1 MKVIN
6 LDGRRNVSGERVRQ
20 VRTRKRLT
28 QADLTGVILEQDAIS
43 RIESGSRMVQ
53 DYELRA
59 LAEVLGVTADW
70 LMEDDEKH
78 NHRPCRWLSFNRNS
92 PLFLAGRVK
101 RVSTTCQLRK
111 DCYLRPINGLT
122 SGITNRS
129 PSSSSLSWLAIYST
143 IWLSFFPSCLHNSLC
158 ISTPGSGICI

>member
-28 QADLTGVILEQDAIS
+28 QADLAARVQTTGVILEQDAIS

-70 LMEDDEKH
+70 LMEDDEK
-78 NHRPCRWLSFNRNS
+78 
-92 PLFLAGRVK
+92 
-101 RVSTTCQLRK
+101 
-111 DCYLRPINGLT
+111 
-122 SGITNRS
+122 
-129 PSSSSLSWLAIYST
+129 
-143 IWLSFFPSCLHNSLC
+143 
-158 ISTPGSGICI
+158 

>member
-1 MKVIN
+1 MVKSNKLWEYTMRRSDVQLKVIN

-28 QADLTGVILEQDAIS
+28 QADLAARVQTTGVILEQDAIS

-70 LMEDDEKH
+70 LMEDDEK
-78 NHRPCRWLSFNRNS
+78 
-92 PLFLAGRVK
+92 
-101 RVSTTCQLRK
+101 
-111 DCYLRPINGLT
+111 
-122 SGITNRS
+122 
-129 PSSSSLSWLAIYST
+129 
-143 IWLSFFPSCLHNSLC
+143 
-158 ISTPGSGICI
+158 